1 MGSNDPLRRMSL
13 AIGAGSVIALA
24 TLSPVFAGSGTPG
37 SAGGAPSYDDI
48 VGQYP
53 VAALM
58 AEVECDEDELVAGYT
73 DNDDEQSDADELDA
87 ETESSDDEQG
97 DDGQGDDDT
106 PAAKRHT
113 SNQSND
119 ADEDEDEDSADDEAD
134 DEDDEHDDADEDD
147 DSGHGSDEDESD
159 DSNDD

>member
-1 MGSNDPLRRMSL
+1 MRSNDPLRRMSL

-24 TLSPVFAGSGTPG
+24 AFSPVFAGSGTTG
-37 SAGGAPSYDDI
+37 STRGGSSYDDI

-73 DNDDEQSDADELDA
+73 DNDDEQAEADEQEA
-87 ETESSDDEQG
+87 EDQSSDDEQG
-97 DDGQGDDDT
+97 DDEQGDEDK

-119 ADEDEDEDSADDEAD
+119 ADEDDDE
-134 DEDDEHDDADEDD
+134 DEDDEDDDADEDD
-147 DSGHGSDEDESD
+147 DDSGHDSDDDEADDEAD